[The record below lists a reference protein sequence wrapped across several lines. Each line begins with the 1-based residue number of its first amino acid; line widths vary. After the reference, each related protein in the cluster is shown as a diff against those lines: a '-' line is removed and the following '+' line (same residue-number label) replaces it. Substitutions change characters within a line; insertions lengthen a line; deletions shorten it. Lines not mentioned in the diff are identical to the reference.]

1 MNRIIK
7 FLLYKQG
14 YIYKMEELLGN
25 KLDQL
30 LEKFTSMETIIS
42 LLHTELSNM
51 KEDK

>member
-7 FLLYKQG
+7 FLLYKQW
-14 YIYKMEELLGN
+14 YKMEELLGN